1 MNRLYWK
8 IRKNCEELK
17 ENNEGVGVVEVVLLL
32 VILIA
37 LVLIFKNQITTII
50 TNAFNSIN
58 NDSNAILN

>member
-1 MNRLYWK
+1 MLKPFIYKDFENILK
-8 IRKNCEELK
+8 I
-17 ENNEGVGVVEVVLLL
+17 L